1 MKLGTLY
8 TFKQRTILC
17 NSIQVISE
25 RFMSTGNAV
34 KLGELLIRSGILTS
48 QQLLESIELAKQTGT
63 PIGRMLVMC
72 GTVSE
77 NVLHG
82 SVQIQSLLRENQLDL
97 DAAIALLTMVHADD
111 IPLEEAMERS
121 GRKVEARKPTVKLG
135 ELLLEGGFLLPE
147 ELEKFLADSADA
159 GLPLGRIILLYG
171 TISKESLSA
180 CLTAQVLVR
189 DGKVSREQAIKALQT
204 MRRRRGDLEGSLR
217 ELGYYRQPIRPHTL
231 IGELCIKA
239 GLIDEGN
246 VLSALETALEQE
258 IPVGQAMIQK
268 NLVSRSA
275 LEMALELQEMVV
287 NKTLTEDQ
295 AAHVL
300 NTVAQKGFS
309 PTSALTELAITTA
322 TEDDIRSVWQL
333 LTAAGAINKDVRPAI
348 FSQAPSS
355 LAELGQKLL
364 QAELVDEFTLHNTYR
379 CQFLMRSGFLALEQ
393 AIVVLN
399 HCRSRQIPADYAL
412 RELNWIA
419 QTRMQLDSAV

>member
-1 MKLGTLY
+1 MGP
-8 TFKQRTILC
+8 
-17 NSIQVISE
+17 
-25 RFMSTGNAV
+25 GNAV

-97 DAAIALLTMVHADD
+97 DGAIALLTMVHKED
-111 IPLEEAMERS
+111 ITLEQAMQLTGRS
-121 GRKVEARKPTVKLG
+121 VEPRKPTVKLG
-135 ELLLEGGFLLPE
+135 ELLLECGFLLPE
-147 ELEKFLADSADA
+147 ELEKFLADSQDA
-159 GLPLGRIILLYG
+159 GLPLGRIVLLYG

-204 MRRRRGDLEGSLR
+204 MRRRRLDLEGSLR
-217 ELGYYRQPIRPHTL
+217 ELGYYRHPIRPHTL

-268 NLVSRSA
+268 NLVARAS

-287 NKTLTEDQ
+287 NKTLTEDE
-295 AAHVL
+295 AAQVL
-300 NTVAQKGFS
+300 NKVAQKGFS
-309 PTSALTELAITTA
+309 PTAALTELAIATG
-322 TEDDIRSVWQL
+322 TEDDTRGVWQL
-333 LTAAGAINKDVRPAI
+333 LTASGTINKDVRQAI
-348 FSQAPSS
+348 FSQTPPP
-355 LAELGQKLL
+355 LAELAQKLL
-364 QAELVDEFTLHNTYR
+364 QAELIDEFTLHNAFR

-399 HCRSRQIPADYAL
+399 HCRSRRIAADIAL

-419 QTRMQLDSAV
+419 RTKMQLDSAV

>member
-1 MKLGTLY
+1 
-8 TFKQRTILC
+8 
-17 NSIQVISE
+17 
-25 RFMSTGNAV
+25 MSPGNAV

-97 DAAIALLTMVHADD
+97 DSAIALLTMVHRED
-111 IPLEEAMERS
+111 IPLEQAMERS
-121 GRKVEARKPTVKLG
+121 GRSVERRKPTVKLG
-135 ELLLEGGFLLPE
+135 ELLIEGGFLLPE
-147 ELEKFLADSADA
+147 ELEKFLADSLDA

-171 TISKESLSA
+171 TVSKESLSA

-189 DGKVSREQAIKALQT
+189 DGKVSREQAIKALHT
-204 MRRRRGDLEGSLR
+204 MRRRRLDLEGSLR

-239 GLIDEGN
+239 GLIEEGN
-246 VLSALETALEQE
+246 VLSALETALELE

-268 NLVSRSA
+268 NLVSRAA
-275 LEMALELQEMVV
+275 LEIALSLQEMVV

-295 AAHVL
+295 AAQVL
-300 NTVAQKGFS
+300 NKVAQKGFS
-309 PTSALTELAITTA
+309 PTAALTELAIETG
-322 TEDDIRSVWQL
+322 TEDDTRGVWQL
-333 LTAAGAINKDVRPAI
+333 LTAAGAINKDVRHAI
-348 FSQAPSS
+348 FSATPPP
-355 LAELGQKLL
+355 LAELSQKLL
-364 QAELVDEFTLHNTYR
+364 QAELIDEFTLHNAFR

-399 HCRSRQIPADYAL
+399 HCRSRRIAADIAL

-419 QTRMQLDSAV
+419 QTKMQLDSAV

>member
-1 MKLGTLY
+1 
-8 TFKQRTILC
+8 
-17 NSIQVISE
+17 
-25 RFMSTGNAV
+25 MSPANAV

-48 QQLLESIELAKQTGT
+48 QQLLDSIELAKQTGT

-72 GTVSE
+72 GMVSE
-77 NVLHG
+77 NVLHAA
-82 SVQIQSLLRENQLDL
+82 VQIQSILRETQMDIDSAIDL
-97 DAAIALLTMVHADD
+97 LKLVQKED
-111 IPLEEAMERS
+111 IPLEDAMVKTGQQIEP
-121 GRKVEARKPTVKLG
+121 RKPTVKLG
-135 ELLLEGGFLLPE
+135 ELLVEGGFLLPD

-204 MRRRRGDLEGSLR
+204 MRRRRLDLESSLR

-231 IGELCIKA
+231 IGELCINA
-239 GLIDEGN
+239 GLIEESN
-246 VLSALETALEQE
+246 VLSALETALEME

-268 NLVSRSA
+268 GLVSRSD

-287 NKTLTEDQ
+287 NKTLSEAQ
-295 AAHVL
+295 AGEVL
-300 NTVAQKGFS
+300 NKVSKRGFS
-309 PTSALTELAITTA
+309 PTAALTELAITTA
-322 TEDDIRSVWQL
+322 TEDDTKSVWQL
-333 LTAAGAINKDVRPAI
+333 LTAAGAIGKDVRPAI
-348 FSQAPSS
+348 FTQSPTPPS

-364 QAELVDEFTLHNTYR
+364 QAELVDEFTLHNAYR
-379 CQFLMRSGFLALEQ
+379 CQFLMRTGFLALEQ

-399 HCRSRQIPADYAL
+399 HCRSRRIATDFAL

-419 QTRMQLDSAV
+419 QTKMQLDSVV